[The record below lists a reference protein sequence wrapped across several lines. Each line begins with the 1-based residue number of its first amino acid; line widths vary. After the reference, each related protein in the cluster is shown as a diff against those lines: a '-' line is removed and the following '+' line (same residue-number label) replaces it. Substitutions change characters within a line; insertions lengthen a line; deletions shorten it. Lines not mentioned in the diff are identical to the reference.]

1 MDVKPPSFIVE
12 YPPVL
17 WALALFFLCLGFT
30 APIDIPLAVL
40 AFTAAYA
47 FNQQSH
53 PFSWPDV
60 IQEHWPLIFF
70 LAIAA
75 ITTITSVDP
84 RHSLSVQPQLLPALL
99 SYCVITQFI
108 TTPARQRFLC
118 GSLLACGSVT
128 VTLMLVGVR
137 NTISDDPLEK
147 IKLLGNALF
156 IVPND
161 VLMLSIIAPLVLAV
175 ARDSNTLIKCLAAAY
190 LLLTLIASVIIG
202 SRQAVLVFILGQA
215 LFFVIVKPK
224 WFLPIVLFSA
234 VTGTTLDWLLGWPL
248 ANKIMMFPRTYVW
261 HTAWIMFLDSPW
273 LGQGPGM
280 FKDLYFPFLKK
291 AGYIAAELGDYRNM
305 PWAHN
310 LYLEQLAERG
320 IGGLLALVSLLVTA
334 TRQAWIYTRNSSSE
348 STISLGAGL
357 LGALLALS
365 IAGIA
370 EATLSR
376 LWVTVLLL
384 SITGLC
390 TALNRNP
397 H

>member
-1 MDVKPPSFIVE
+1 MVVKPPSFIGE
-12 YPPVL
+12 YPAVL

-30 APIDIPLAVL
+30 ARIDIPLAVL
-40 AFTAAYA
+40 AFTAAHA
-47 FNQQSH
+47 FNQHSTS
-53 PFSWPDV
+53 FSWTETLR
-60 IQEHWPLIFF
+60 EHWPLVFF
-70 LAIAA
+70 LLIAV
-75 ITTITSVDP
+75 ITTISSVNP
-84 RHSLSVQPQLLPALL
+84 RHSVSVQPQLLPALL

-108 TTPARQRFLC
+108 ITPARQRFFC
-118 GSLLACGSVT
+118 NSLLACGLLT
-128 VTLMLVGVR
+128 VTLMLACVGS
-137 NTISDDPLEK
+137 TISDDPLEK

-175 ARDSNTLIKCLAAAY
+175 ARDSNVLVKCLAAAY
-190 LLLTLIASVIIG
+190 LLLTLIASVVIG

-215 LFFVIVKPK
+215 LFFVIVKPR
-224 WFLPIVLFSA
+224 WFLPILLFSA
-234 VTGTTLDWLLGWPL
+234 VIGTTLDWLLGWPL

-291 AGYIAAELGDYRNM
+291 AGYIAANLGDYRNM

-334 TRQAWIYTRNSSSE
+334 ARQAWIYTRNPPSDSA
-348 STISLGAGL
+348 ISLGAGL

-390 TALNRNP
+390 TALSRTS

>member
-1 MDVKPPSFIVE
+1 
-12 YPPVL
+12 
-17 WALALFFLCLGFT
+17 
-30 APIDIPLAVL
+30 L

-47 FNQQSH
+47 FNQQSN
-53 PFSWPDV
+53 PFSWLEV
-60 IQEHWPLIFF
+60 IREHWPLAFF
-70 LAIAA
+70 LTIAA

-108 TTPARQRFLC
+108 TTPMRQRFFC
-118 GSLLACGSVT
+118 GSLLTCGLLT
-128 VTLMLVGVR
+128 VTLMLLGIH
-137 NTISDDPLEK
+137 NTTSDDPLEK

-161 VLMLSIIAPLVLAV
+161 VLMLSIIAPLVLAL
-175 ARDSNTLIKCLAAAY
+175 AKDSNAIIKCLAVVY
-190 LLLTLIASVIIG
+190 LLLTLVASVIIG
-202 SRQAVLVFILGQA
+202 SRQAVLIFILGQA

-224 WFLPIVLFSA
+224 WFLPILLFSA
-234 VTGTTLDWLLGWPL
+234 VVGTTLDWLLGWPL

-334 TRQAWIYTRNSSSE
+334 ARQAWIYTRSSPSD
-348 STISLGAGL
+348 SSISLGAGL
-357 LGALLALS
+357 LGALLAIS

-390 TALNRNP
+390 SVLRSTS